1 MFLKLQ
7 FVKKK
12 FFLKDSFRISRE
24 NKKFIKA
31 IIIKL
36 TENDRS
42 GFAECIPYKRYN
54 ETQKKIFSYLKN
66 NEYEIT
72 KLTRQNRFE
81 EIKYLSLRTAL
92 ELAFK
97 HLNIKKNKKYNLR
110 KKYLTSITI
119 PIFNQQKLEKIIH
132 KFKDINLIKVKVNKD
147 NILKTIKFINKKC
160 PNSKIIIDA
169 NEGLNFVLLKKIIKD
184 LEKLNVIIIE
194 QPFKYGLDYKLKN
207 IKTKILF
214 CADESFHIKNKNRVL
229 KYYQVANVKLD
240 KFGGLNK
247 SLEIIKFLKRKN
259 KKILL
264 GCMVSSS
271 LSIVPA
277 LTVAK
282 YCTFLDLD
290 GAYFLKKDFKNGVSY
305 KNGNLI
311 LNKDFVWLNKK
322 GPQEN
327 LEGLFKKIN

>member
-24 NKKFIKA
+24 SKKFIKT

-36 TENDRS
+36 TKSDRS
-42 GFAECIPYKRYN
+42 GFSECVPYKRYGEN
-54 ETQKKIFSYLKN
+54 QKKIFTYLN
-66 NEYEIT
+66 NNKYKIIQLI
-72 KLTRQNRFE
+72 KQNRFN
-81 EIKYLSLRTAL
+81 EIKYLSLRNAL

-97 HLNIKKNKKYNLR
+97 HLNIKNNNTYHLKKKYI
-110 KKYLTSITI
+110 TSITI
-119 PIFNQQKLEKIIH
+119 PIFNQNKLEKIIH
-132 KFKDINLIKVKVNKD
+132 KFKDVNFIKVKVNKN

-160 PNSKIIIDA
+160 PKSKIIIDA
-169 NEGLNFVLLKKIIKD
+169 NEGLNFILLKKIIKN

-194 QPFKYGLDYKLKN
+194 QPFKYGLDYQLKN

-214 CADESFHIKNKNRVL
+214 CADESFHIKNKNKIL
-229 KYYQVANVKLD
+229 KYYQVVNIKLD

-247 SLEIIKFLKRKN
+247 SLEIIKFLKKKN

-277 LTVAK
+277 LTIAK
-282 YCTFLDLD
+282 YCKYLDLD
-290 GAYFLKKDFKNGVSY
+290 GAYFLKKDFKNGISY
-305 KNGNLI
+305 KKGNLI
-311 LNKDFVWLNKK
+311 LNKSFIWLNKK

>member
-24 NKKFIKA
+24 NKTFVKT

-42 GFAECIPYKRYN
+42 GFAECVPYKRYG

-66 NEYEIT
+66 NQHKIAQ
-72 KLTRQNRFE
+72 LTRQNKFE

-92 ELAFK
+92 ELASK
-97 HLNIKKNKKYNLR
+97 HLNIKKNNHYNLR

-119 PIFNQQKLEKIIH
+119 PIFNQDKLNKIIH
-132 KFKDINLIKVKVNKD
+132 KFKNVRLIKVKVNKN

-160 PNSKIIIDA
+160 PKSKIIIDA
-169 NEGLNFVLLKKIIKD
+169 NEGMNFPLLKKIIND

-214 CADESFHIKNKNRVL
+214 CADESFHIKNKSNIL
-229 KYYQVANVKLD
+229 KYYQVINLKLD

-247 SLEIIKFLKRKN
+247 SLKIIKFLKKKN

-277 LTVAK
+277 LTIAK

-290 GAYFLKKDFKNGVSY
+290 GAYFLKKDFKNGIFY
-305 KNGNLI
+305 KNSNLI
-311 LNKDFVWLNKK
+311 VNKNFVWLNKK

>member
-36 TENDRS
+36 TENDKS

-54 ETQKKIFSYLKN
+54 ETQEKIFSYLKN

-119 PIFNQQKLEKIIH
+119 PIFNQEKLEKIIH

-290 GAYFLKKDFKNGVSY
+290 GAYFLKKDFNNGVSY

>member
-24 NKKFIKA
+24 NKTFVKT

-42 GFAECIPYKRYN
+42 GFAECVPYKRYG

-66 NEYEIT
+66 NQHEIER
-72 KLTRQNRFE
+72 LTRQNRFE
-81 EIKYLSLRTAL
+81 EIKYLSLRAAL
-92 ELAFK
+92 ELASK
-97 HLNIKKNKKYNLR
+97 HLNIKKNNQYNLK

-119 PIFNQQKLEKIIH
+119 PIFNQDKLNKIVR
-132 KFKDINLIKVKVNKD
+132 KFKDVKLIKVKVNKN

-160 PNSKIIIDA
+160 PKSKIIIDA
-169 NEGLNFVLLKKIIKD
+169 NEGMNFPLLKKIIND

-214 CADESFHIKNKNRVL
+214 CADESFHIKNKSNIL
-229 KYYQVANVKLD
+229 KYYQVINLKLD

-247 SLEIIKFLKRKN
+247 SLKIIKFLKKKN

-277 LTVAK
+277 LTIAK

-290 GAYFLKKDFKNGVSY
+290 GAYFLKKDFKNGIFY
-305 KNGNLI
+305 KNSNLI
-311 LNKDFVWLNKK
+311 VNKNFVWLNKK

>member
-24 NKKFIKA
+24 NKTFIKT

-42 GFAECIPYKRYN
+42 GFAECVPYKRYG

-66 NEYEIT
+66 NQHKIAQ
-72 KLTRQNRFE
+72 LTRQNKFE

-92 ELAFK
+92 ELASK
-97 HLNIKKNKKYNLR
+97 HLNSKKNNHYNLR

-119 PIFNQQKLEKIIH
+119 PIFNQDKLNKIIH
-132 KFKDINLIKVKVNKD
+132 KFKNVRLIKVKVNKN

-160 PNSKIIIDA
+160 PKSKIIIDA
-169 NEGLNFVLLKKIIKD
+169 NEGMNFPLLKKIIND

-214 CADESFHIKNKNRVL
+214 CADESFHIKNKSNIL
-229 KYYQVANVKLD
+229 KYYQVINLKLD

-247 SLEIIKFLKRKN
+247 SLKIINFLKKKN

-277 LTVAK
+277 LTIAK

-290 GAYFLKKDFKNGVSY
+290 GAYFLKKDFKNGIFY
-305 KNGNLI
+305 KNSNLI
-311 LNKDFVWLNKK
+311 VNKNFVWLNKK

>member
-214 CADESFHIKNKNRVL
+214 CADESFHIKNKNKVL

-277 LTVAK
+277 LTIAK

-290 GAYFLKKDFKNGVSY
+290 GAYFLKKDFNNGVSY

>member
-24 NKKFIKA
+24 NKTFIKT

-36 TENDRS
+36 TENGRS
-42 GFAECIPYKRYN
+42 GFAECIPYKRYG

-66 NEYEIT
+66 NQHKIAQ
-72 KLTRQNRFE
+72 LTRQNKFE

-92 ELAFK
+92 ELASK
-97 HLNIKKNKKYNLR
+97 HLNIKKNNHYNLR

-119 PIFNQQKLEKIIH
+119 PIFNQDKLNKIVR
-132 KFKDINLIKVKVNKD
+132 KFKDVKLIKVKVNKN

-160 PNSKIIIDA
+160 PKSKIIIDA
-169 NEGLNFVLLKKIIKD
+169 NEGMNFPLLKKIIND
-184 LEKLNVIIIE
+184 LEQLNVIIIE

-214 CADESFHIKNKNRVL
+214 CADESFHIKNKNNIL
-229 KYYQVANVKLD
+229 KYYQVINIKLD
-240 KFGGLNK
+240 KVGGLNK
-247 SLEIIKFLKRKN
+247 SLKIINFLKKKN

-277 LTVAK
+277 LTIAK

-290 GAYFLKKDFKNGVSY
+290 GAYFLKKDFKNGIFY
-305 KNGNLI
+305 KNSNLI
-311 LNKDFVWLNKK
+311 VNKNFVWLNKK

>member
-24 NKKFIKA
+24 NKTFVKT

-42 GFAECIPYKRYN
+42 GFAECVPYKRYG

-66 NEYEIT
+66 NQHKIAQ
-72 KLTRQNRFE
+72 LTRQNKFE

-92 ELAFK
+92 ELASK
-97 HLNIKKNKKYNLR
+97 HLNIKKNNQYNLR

-119 PIFNQQKLEKIIH
+119 PIFNQDKLNKIVR
-132 KFKDINLIKVKVNKD
+132 KFKDVKLIKVKVNKN

-160 PNSKIIIDA
+160 PKSKIIIDA
-169 NEGLNFVLLKKIIKD
+169 NEGMNFPLLKKIIND

-214 CADESFHIKNKNRVL
+214 CADESFHIKNKNNIL
-229 KYYQVANVKLD
+229 KYYQVINIKLD

-247 SLEIIKFLKRKN
+247 SLKIIKYLKKKN

-277 LTVAK
+277 LTIAK

-290 GAYFLKKDFKNGVSY
+290 GAYFLKKDFKNGIFY
-305 KNGNLI
+305 KNSNLI
-311 LNKDFVWLNKK
+311 VNKNFVWLNKK

>member
-42 GFAECIPYKRYN
+42 GFAECIPYRRYN

-119 PIFNQQKLEKIIH
+119 PIFNQEKLEKIIY

-184 LEKLNVIIIE
+184 LEELNVIIIE

-214 CADESFHIKNKNRVL
+214 CADESFHVKNKNKVL

-277 LTVAK
+277 LTIAK

>member
-24 NKKFIKA
+24 SKKFIKT

-36 TENDRS
+36 TKSDRS
-42 GFAECIPYKRYN
+42 GFSECVPYKRYGEN
-54 ETQKKIFSYLKN
+54 QKKLFTYLKN
-66 NEYEIT
+66 NKYKIIQLI
-72 KLTRQNRFE
+72 KQNRFK
-81 EIKYLSLRTAL
+81 EIKYLSLRNAL

-97 HLNIKKNKKYNLR
+97 HLNIKNNNKYNLK
-110 KKYLTSITI
+110 KKYITSITI
-119 PIFNQQKLEKIIH
+119 PIFNQNKLGKIIR
-132 KFKDINLIKVKVNKD
+132 KFKDVNFIKVKVNKN
-147 NILKTIKFINKKC
+147 NILKTVIFINKKC
-160 PNSKIIIDA
+160 PKSKIIIDA
-169 NEGLNFVLLKKIIKD
+169 NEGLNFILLKKIIKN

-194 QPFKYGLDYKLKN
+194 QPFKYGLDYQLKN

-214 CADESFHIKNKNRVL
+214 CADESFHIKNKNKIL
-229 KYYQVANVKLD
+229 KYYQVVNIKLD

-247 SLEIIKFLKRKN
+247 SLEIIKFLKKKN

-277 LTVAK
+277 LTIAK
-282 YCTFLDLD
+282 YCKYLDLD
-290 GAYFLKKDFKNGVSY
+290 GAYFLKKDFKNGISY
-305 KNGNLI
+305 KKGNLF
-311 LNKDFVWLNKK
+311 LNKKFIWLNKK
-322 GPQEN
+322 GPQES

>member
-24 NKKFIKA
+24 NKTFVKT

-42 GFAECIPYKRYN
+42 GFAECVPYKRYG

-66 NEYEIT
+66 NQHKIAQ
-72 KLTRQNRFE
+72 LTRQNKFE

-92 ELAFK
+92 ELASK
-97 HLNIKKNKKYNLR
+97 HLNIKKNNQYNLR

-119 PIFNQQKLEKIIH
+119 PIFNQDKLNKIVR
-132 KFKDINLIKVKVNKD
+132 KFKDVKLIKVKVNKN

-160 PNSKIIIDA
+160 PKSKIIIDA
-169 NEGLNFVLLKKIIKD
+169 NEGMNFPLLKKIIND

-214 CADESFHIKNKNRVL
+214 CADESFHIKNKNNIL
-229 KYYQVANVKLD
+229 KYYQVINIKLD

-247 SLEIIKFLKRKN
+247 SLKIIKFLKKKN

-277 LTVAK
+277 LTIAK

-290 GAYFLKKDFKNGVSY
+290 GAYFLKKDFKNGIFY
-305 KNGNLI
+305 KNSNLI
-311 LNKDFVWLNKK
+311 VNKNFVWLNKK

>member
-119 PIFNQQKLEKIIH
+119 PIFNQEKLEKIIH

-277 LTVAK
+277 LTIAK

-290 GAYFLKKDFKNGVSY
+290 GAYFLKKDFNNGVSY

>member
-7 FVKKK
+7 FVKKI

-42 GFAECIPYKRYN
+42 GFAECIPYKRYG
-54 ETQKKIFSYLKN
+54 ETQKKIFIYLKN
-66 NEYEIT
+66 NKDKIIQ
-72 KLTRQNRFE
+72 LTRQNRFQ
-81 EIKYLSLRTAL
+81 EIKYLSLRTSL

-97 HLNIKKNKKYNLR
+97 HLNIKKNKQYNLR
-110 KKYLTSITI
+110 KKYSTSITI
-119 PIFNQQKLEKIIH
+119 PIFGQGKLKKIIH
-132 KFKDINLIKVKVNKD
+132 KFKDVNLIKVKVNKN

-160 PNSKIIIDA
+160 PKSKIIIDA
-169 NEGLNFVLLKKIIKD
+169 NEGLNFILLNKIIKN
-184 LEKLNVIIIE
+184 LEELNVIIIE
-194 QPFKYGLDYKLKN
+194 QPFKYGLDHKLKN

-214 CADESFHIKNKNRVL
+214 CADESFHIKNKNTIL
-229 KYYQVANVKLD
+229 KYYQVVNVKLD

-277 LTVAK
+277 LTIAK

-290 GAYFLKKDFKNGVSY
+290 GAYFLKKDFKDGVSY
-305 KNGNLI
+305 KKGNLI
-311 LNKDFVWLNKK
+311 LNKNFIWLNKK

>member
-1 MFLKLQ
+1 
-7 FVKKK
+7 
-12 FFLKDSFRISRE
+12 
-24 NKKFIKA
+24 
-31 IIIKL
+31 
-36 TENDRS
+36 
-42 GFAECIPYKRYN
+42 
-54 ETQKKIFSYLKN
+54 
-66 NEYEIT
+66 
-72 KLTRQNRFE
+72 
-81 EIKYLSLRTAL
+81 
-92 ELAFK
+92 
-97 HLNIKKNKKYNLR
+97 
-110 KKYLTSITI
+110 
-119 PIFNQQKLEKIIH
+119 
-132 KFKDINLIKVKVNKD
+132 VKVNKD

-214 CADESFHIKNKNRVL
+214 CADESFHVKNKNRVL

-277 LTVAK
+277 LTIAK

-290 GAYFLKKDFKNGVSY
+290 GAYFLKKDFKNGVY
-305 KNGNLI
+305 YENGNLI

>member
-24 NKKFIKA
+24 NKTFIKT

-36 TENDRS
+36 TENGRS
-42 GFAECIPYKRYN
+42 GFAECIPYKRYG

-66 NEYEIT
+66 NQHKIAQ
-72 KLTRQNRFE
+72 LTRQNKFE

-92 ELAFK
+92 ELASK
-97 HLNIKKNKKYNLR
+97 HLNSKKNNHYNLR

-119 PIFNQQKLEKIIH
+119 PIFNQDKLNKIIH
-132 KFKDINLIKVKVNKD
+132 KFKNVRLIKVKVNKN

-160 PNSKIIIDA
+160 PKSKIIIDA
-169 NEGLNFVLLKKIIKD
+169 NEGMNFPLLKKIIND

-214 CADESFHIKNKNRVL
+214 CADESFHIKNKSNIL
-229 KYYQVANVKLD
+229 KYYQVINLKLD

-247 SLEIIKFLKRKN
+247 SLKIINFLKKKN

-277 LTVAK
+277 LTIAK

-290 GAYFLKKDFKNGVSY
+290 GAYFLKKDFKNGIFY
-305 KNGNLI
+305 KNSNLI
-311 LNKDFVWLNKK
+311 VNKNFVWLNKK

>member
-214 CADESFHIKNKNRVL
+214 CADESFHVKNKNRVL

-277 LTVAK
+277 LTIAK

>member
-12 FFLKDSFRISRE
+12 FFLKDSFRISRDS
-24 NKKFIKA
+24 KKFIKT

-36 TENDRS
+36 TKSNRS
-42 GFAECIPYKRYN
+42 GFSECVPYKRYGEN
-54 ETQKKIFSYLKN
+54 QKKIFTYLKN
-66 NEYEIT
+66 NKYKIIQLI
-72 KLTRQNRFE
+72 KQNRFE
-81 EIKYLSLRTAL
+81 KIKYLSLRSAL

-97 HLNIKKNKKYNLR
+97 HLNIKNNNKYYLKKKYI
-110 KKYLTSITI
+110 TSITI
-119 PIFNQQKLEKIIH
+119 PIFNQKKLEKIIH
-132 KFKDINLIKVKVNKD
+132 KFRDVNFIKVKVNKN
-147 NILKTIKFINKKC
+147 NILKTIKFISEKC
-160 PNSKIIIDA
+160 PKSKIIVDA
-169 NEGLNFVLLKKIIKD
+169 NEGLNLILLKKIIKN

-194 QPFKYGLDYKLKN
+194 QPFKYGLDYQLKN

-214 CADESFHIKNKNRVL
+214 CADESFHIKNKNKIL
-229 KYYQVANVKLD
+229 KYYQVVNIKLD
-240 KFGGLNK
+240 KFGGLDK

-259 KKILL
+259 KIILL

-277 LTVAK
+277 LTIAK
-282 YCTFLDLD
+282 YCKFLDLD
-290 GAYFLKKDFKNGVSY
+290 GAYFLKKDFKNGISY
-305 KNGNLI
+305 KKGNLI
-311 LNKDFVWLNKK
+311 LNKNFIWLNKK

>member
-277 LTVAK
+277 LTIAK

-290 GAYFLKKDFKNGVSY
+290 GAYFLKKDFKNGVY
-305 KNGNLI
+305 YENGNLI

>member
-31 IIIKL
+31 IIIKI
-36 TENDRS
+36 TEKDRS
-42 GFAECIPYKRYN
+42 GFAECIPYKRYG

-72 KLTRQNRFE
+72 QLTRQNRFE

-97 HLNIKKNKKYNLR
+97 HLNITKNKKYNLR

-119 PIFNQQKLEKIIH
+119 PIFNQEKLKKIIH
-132 KFKDINLIKVKVNKD
+132 KFKDVNLIKVKVNKN

-160 PNSKIIIDA
+160 PKSKIIIDA
-169 NEGLNFVLLKKIIKD
+169 NEGLNFILLKKIIKD
-184 LEKLNVIIIE
+184 LEELNVIIIE
-194 QPFKYGLDYKLKN
+194 QPFKYGLDHKLKN

-214 CADESFHIKNKNRVL
+214 CADESFHIKNKNKIL
-229 KYYQVANVKLD
+229 KYYQVVNVKLD

-277 LTVAK
+277 LTIAK

>member
-132 KFKDINLIKVKVNKD
+132 KFKDINLIKAKVKKD

-214 CADESFHIKNKNRVL
+214 CADESFHIKNKNKVL

-277 LTVAK
+277 LTIAK

-290 GAYFLKKDFKNGVSY
+290 GAYFLKKDFKNGVY
-305 KNGNLI
+305 YENGNLI

>member
-24 NKKFIKA
+24 NKTFVKT

-42 GFAECIPYKRYN
+42 GFAECVPYKRYG

-66 NEYEIT
+66 NQHEIER
-72 KLTRQNRFE
+72 LTRQNRFE

-92 ELAFK
+92 ELASK
-97 HLNIKKNKKYNLR
+97 HLNIKKNNQYNLR

-119 PIFNQQKLEKIIH
+119 PIFNQDKLNKIIH
-132 KFKDINLIKVKVNKD
+132 KFKNVRLIKVKVNKN

-160 PNSKIIIDA
+160 PKSKIIIDA
-169 NEGLNFVLLKKIIKD
+169 NEGMNFPLLKKIIND

-214 CADESFHIKNKNRVL
+214 CADESFHIKNKSNIL
-229 KYYQVANVKLD
+229 KYYQVINLKLD

-247 SLEIIKFLKRKN
+247 SLKIINFLKKKN

-277 LTVAK
+277 LTIAK

-290 GAYFLKKDFKNGVSY
+290 GAYFLKKDFKNGIFY
-305 KNGNLI
+305 KNSNLI
-311 LNKDFVWLNKK
+311 VNKNFVWLNKK

>member
-24 NKKFIKA
+24 NKTFIKT

-42 GFAECIPYKRYN
+42 GFAECVPYKRYG

-66 NEYEIT
+66 NQHKIAQ
-72 KLTRQNRFE
+72 LTRQNKFE

-92 ELAFK
+92 ELASK
-97 HLNIKKNKKYNLR
+97 HLNIKKNNHYNLR

-119 PIFNQQKLEKIIH
+119 PIFNQDKLNKIVR
-132 KFKDINLIKVKVNKD
+132 KFKDVRLIKVKVNKN

-160 PNSKIIIDA
+160 PKSKIIIDA
-169 NEGLNFVLLKKIIKD
+169 NEGMNFPLLKKIIND

-214 CADESFHIKNKNRVL
+214 CADESFHIKNKSNIL
-229 KYYQVANVKLD
+229 KYYQVINLKLD

-247 SLEIIKFLKRKN
+247 SLKIINFLKKKN

-277 LTVAK
+277 LTIAK

-290 GAYFLKKDFKNGVSY
+290 GAYFLKKDFKNGIFY
-305 KNGNLI
+305 KNSNLI
-311 LNKDFVWLNKK
+311 VNKNFVWLNKK

>member
-24 NKKFIKA
+24 NKTFIKT

-36 TENDRS
+36 TENGRS
-42 GFAECIPYKRYN
+42 GFAECIPYKRYG

-66 NEYEIT
+66 NQHKIAQ
-72 KLTRQNRFE
+72 LTRQNKFE

-92 ELAFK
+92 ELASK
-97 HLNIKKNKKYNLR
+97 HLNSKKNNHYNLR

-119 PIFNQQKLEKIIH
+119 PIFNQDKLNKIIH
-132 KFKDINLIKVKVNKD
+132 KFKNVRLIKVKVNKN

-160 PNSKIIIDA
+160 PKSKIIIDA
-169 NEGLNFVLLKKIIKD
+169 NEGMNFPLLKKIIND

-214 CADESFHIKNKNRVL
+214 CADESFHIKNKNNIL
-229 KYYQVANVKLD
+229 KYYQVINIKLD

-247 SLEIIKFLKRKN
+247 SLKIIKFLKKKN

-277 LTVAK
+277 LTIAK

-290 GAYFLKKDFKNGVSY
+290 GAYFLKKDFKNGIFY
-305 KNGNLI
+305 KNSNLI
-311 LNKDFVWLNKK
+311 VNKNFVWLNKK

>member
-24 NKKFIKA
+24 NKTFIKT

-42 GFAECIPYKRYN
+42 GFAECVPYKRYG

-66 NEYEIT
+66 NQHKIAQ
-72 KLTRQNRFE
+72 LTRQNKFE

-92 ELAFK
+92 ELASK
-97 HLNIKKNKKYNLR
+97 HLNIKKNNQYNLR

-119 PIFNQQKLEKIIH
+119 PIFNQDKLNKIVR
-132 KFKDINLIKVKVNKD
+132 KFKDVKLIKVKVNKN

-160 PNSKIIIDA
+160 PKSKIIIDA
-169 NEGLNFVLLKKIIKD
+169 NEGMNFPLLKKIIND

-214 CADESFHIKNKNRVL
+214 CADESFHIKNKNNIL
-229 KYYQVANVKLD
+229 KYYQVINLKLD

-247 SLEIIKFLKRKN
+247 SLKIINFLKKKN

-277 LTVAK
+277 LTIAK

-290 GAYFLKKDFKNGVSY
+290 GAYFLKKDFKNGIFY
-305 KNGNLI
+305 KNNNLI
-311 LNKDFVWLNKK
+311 INKNFVWLNKK

>member
-24 NKKFIKA
+24 NKTFVKT

-42 GFAECIPYKRYN
+42 GFAECVPYKRYG

-66 NEYEIT
+66 NQHEIER
-72 KLTRQNRFE
+72 LTRQNRFE
-81 EIKYLSLRTAL
+81 EIKYLSLRAAL
-92 ELAFK
+92 ELASK
-97 HLNIKKNKKYNLR
+97 HLNSKKNNHYNLR

-119 PIFNQQKLEKIIH
+119 PIFNQDKLNKIIH
-132 KFKDINLIKVKVNKD
+132 KFKNVRLIKVKVNKN

-160 PNSKIIIDA
+160 PKSKIIIDA
-169 NEGLNFVLLKKIIKD
+169 NEGMNFPLLKKIIND

-214 CADESFHIKNKNRVL
+214 CADESFHIKNKNNIL
-229 KYYQVANVKLD
+229 KYYQVINIKLD

-247 SLEIIKFLKRKN
+247 SLKIIKFLKKKN

-277 LTVAK
+277 LTIAK

-290 GAYFLKKDFKNGVSY
+290 GAYFLKKDFKNGIFY
-305 KNGNLI
+305 KNSNLI
-311 LNKDFVWLNKK
+311 VNKNFVWLNKK

>member
-24 NKKFIKA
+24 NKTFVKT

-42 GFAECIPYKRYN
+42 GFAECVPYKRYG

-66 NEYEIT
+66 NQHEIER
-72 KLTRQNRFE
+72 LTRQNRFE
-81 EIKYLSLRTAL
+81 EIKYLSLRAAL
-92 ELAFK
+92 ELASK
-97 HLNIKKNKKYNLR
+97 HLNIKKNNQYNLR

-119 PIFNQQKLEKIIH
+119 PIFNQDKLNKIVR
-132 KFKDINLIKVKVNKD
+132 KFKDVKLIKVKVNKN

-160 PNSKIIIDA
+160 PKSKIIIDA
-169 NEGLNFVLLKKIIKD
+169 NEGMNFPLLKKIIND

-214 CADESFHIKNKNRVL
+214 CADESFHIKNKSNIL
-229 KYYQVANVKLD
+229 KYYQVINLKLD

-247 SLEIIKFLKRKN
+247 SLKIIKFLKKKN

-277 LTVAK
+277 LTIAK

-290 GAYFLKKDFKNGVSY
+290 GAYFLKKDFKNGIFY
-305 KNGNLI
+305 KNSNLI
-311 LNKDFVWLNKK
+311 VNKNFVWLNKK

>member
-24 NKKFIKA
+24 NKTFIKT

-36 TENDRS
+36 TENGRS
-42 GFAECIPYKRYN
+42 GFAECIPYKRYG

-66 NEYEIT
+66 NQHKIAQ
-72 KLTRQNRFE
+72 LTRQNKFE

-92 ELAFK
+92 ELASK
-97 HLNIKKNKKYNLR
+97 HLNIKKNNQYNLR

-119 PIFNQQKLEKIIH
+119 PIFNQDKLNKIVR
-132 KFKDINLIKVKVNKD
+132 KFKDVKLIKVKVNKN

-160 PNSKIIIDA
+160 PKSKIIIDA
-169 NEGLNFVLLKKIIKD
+169 NEGMNFPLLKKIIND

-214 CADESFHIKNKNRVL
+214 CADESFHIKNKNNIL
-229 KYYQVANVKLD
+229 KYYQVINIKLD

-247 SLEIIKFLKRKN
+247 SLKIIKFLKKKN

-277 LTVAK
+277 LTIAK

-290 GAYFLKKDFKNGVSY
+290 GAYFLKKDFKNGIFY
-305 KNGNLI
+305 KNSNLI
-311 LNKDFVWLNKK
+311 VNKNFVWLNKK

>member
-24 NKKFIKA
+24 NKTFVKT

-42 GFAECIPYKRYN
+42 GFAECVPYKRYG

-66 NEYEIT
+66 NQHKIAQ
-72 KLTRQNRFE
+72 LTRQNKFE

-92 ELAFK
+92 ELASK
-97 HLNIKKNKKYNLR
+97 HLNSKKNNHYNLR

-119 PIFNQQKLEKIIH
+119 PIFNQDKLNKIIH
-132 KFKDINLIKVKVNKD
+132 KFKNVRLIKVKVNKN

-160 PNSKIIIDA
+160 PKSKIIIDA
-169 NEGLNFVLLKKIIKD
+169 NEGMNFPLLKKIIND

-214 CADESFHIKNKNRVL
+214 CADESFHIKNKSNIL
-229 KYYQVANVKLD
+229 KYYQVINLKLD

-247 SLEIIKFLKRKN
+247 SLKIINFLKKKN

-277 LTVAK
+277 LTIAK

-290 GAYFLKKDFKNGVSY
+290 GAYFLKKDFKNGIFY
-305 KNGNLI
+305 KNSNLI
-311 LNKDFVWLNKK
+311 VNKNFVWLNKK